1 MDEAMGDDAVQAS
14 FVDRVAAR
22 VKPTASLGMIEN
34 AQAIVRAMT
43 ITMTLGALQ
52 AVAGAAFFVV
62 FDEPTVAWV
71 LFPTA
76 GLFVV
81 AWVWFVSTGRVLGAL
96 LIALLAAPAPV
107 IVHVALGGYAYSG
120 GSLFMSIILV
130 SNLPLLFGG
139 RAAVLGVAGFGAVAV
154 IMGVFE
160 DALRASREPPDPTLT
175 TLMFVIVLVSNLT
188 AVPPSLAYLLEK
200 LRSERARSE
209 GLLRNMLPE
218 AIATRLKSGE
228 QIIADHHEE
237 CTVLFAD
244 IVGFTAYSR
253 HVPPAIVV
261 DELNT
266 IFSRFDE
273 LAVAHAVLKIK
284 TIGDGY
290 MAVAGVPDPRPD
302 HLEAICAMAIDM
314 QDTIRSHEDR
324 SGVPF
329 QVRIGIH
336 TGPVVAGVIGTE
348 RLSFD
353 LWGDTVNL
361 ASRMESFGEPGRIQV
376 SGAVRDRAPAGFE
389 FGPLRAVP
397 AKGYGSVDACF
408 LEVPATR

>member
-1 MDEAMGDDAVQAS
+1 
-14 FVDRVAAR
+14 
-22 VKPTASLGMIEN
+22 
-34 AQAIVRAMT
+34 
-43 ITMTLGALQ
+43 
-52 AVAGAAFFVV
+52 
-62 FDEPTVAWV
+62 
-71 LFPTA
+71 
-76 GLFVV
+76 
-81 AWVWFVSTGRVLGAL
+81 
-96 LIALLAAPAPV
+96 
-107 IVHVALGGYAYSG
+107 
-120 GSLFMSIILV
+120 
-130 SNLPLLFGG
+130 
-139 RAAVLGVAGFGAVAV
+139 
-154 IMGVFE
+154 
-160 DALRASREPPDPTLT
+160 
-175 TLMFVIVLVSNLT
+175 MFVIVLVSNLT

-200 LRSERARSE
+200 LRAERARSE

-218 AIATRLKSGE
+218 AIASRLKSGE
-228 QIIADHHEE
+228 RVIADHHDE

-253 HVPPAIVV
+253 HVAPDVVV

-273 LAVAHAVLKIK
+273 LAVEHGVLKIK

-290 MAVAGVPDPRPD
+290 MAVAGIPHPQPG
-302 HLEAICAMAIDM
+302 HLGAICAMAVDM
-314 QDTIRSHEDR
+314 QHTIREHEGN

-376 SGAVRDRAPAGFE
+376 SSAVRDRAPAGFE
-389 FGPLRAVP
+389 FGPLRTVP
-397 AKGYGSVDACF
+397 AKGYGSVEACF
-408 LEVPATR
+408 LEVPADR